1 MHGDT
6 IKNIRSHT
14 NYIQFTSCTTKVG
27 HLKLIT
33 IADITNT
40 EEKEAIK
47 RILQNFR
54 DENGNIISLLQDIQ
68 DYYNYLPSFIMQLVS
83 RELKI
88 PLSKMYSVATFY
100 AQFSFNEKGK
110 HIITSCDGTACHVK
124 GGALLVDYLASQL
137 KIGPGETTPDKL
149 FSIEIVRC
157 VGCCA
162 ISPVL
167 IIDDKIYGNL
177 TVKKVNKLLSTI
189 RKEESTQEAT
199 Q

>member
-1 MHGDT
+1 
-6 IKNIRSHT
+6 
-14 NYIQFTSCTTKVG
+14 
-27 HLKLIT
+27 LIT

-40 EEKEAIK
+40 EEKEAIEGFIK
-47 RILQNFR
+47 HYR
-54 DENGNIISLLQDIQ
+54 EGNGNIISLLQDIQ
-68 DYYNYLPSFIMQLVS
+68 DYYNFLPSFVMQLLS

-88 PLSKMYSVATFY
+88 PISKMYSVATFY

-124 GGALLVDYLASQL
+124 GGTLLTDYLINQL
-137 KIGPGETTPDKL
+137 GIQAGETTPDKMY
-149 FSIEIVRC
+149 SIEIVRC

-167 IIDDKIYGNL
+167 IIDDKIHGNL
-177 TVKKVNKLLSTI
+177 TVQKVDKLLNKI
-189 RKEESTQEAT
+189 KKEDANQEGN

>member
-1 MHGDT
+1 
-6 IKNIRSHT
+6 
-14 NYIQFTSCTTKVG
+14 
-27 HLKLIT
+27 
-33 IADITNT
+33 
-40 EEKEAIK
+40 
-47 RILQNFR
+47 
-54 DENGNIISLLQDIQ
+54 
-68 DYYNYLPSFIMQLVS
+68 MQLLS

-124 GGALLVDYLASQL
+124 GGALLVDYLTSQL
-137 KIGPGETTPDKL
+137 GIKPGETTPDKM

-177 TVKKVNKLLSTI
+177 TVKKVDKLLNDI
-189 RKEESTQEAT
+189 RKSDKEDKK
-199 Q
+199 